1 MATLGKAVIKAVVEL
16 SKRTVEL
23 REGDVLTNLT
33 YTDANGQRITDSG
46 AVRVIDCET
55 IANNSIPESCPPA
68 PYLHQFIKVTGIAL
82 DTSDIYEAD
91 VRRIPIDRIINI
103 EAINGEYD
111 PETIVD
117 NAIETCTDSVVEV
130 SNNNYN
136 IVTDNGKITD
146 RGMIESIFGIS
157 NFVSLTVAV
166 EGDTRTFDSQSNLE
180 DVRAYVDSH
189 IPKSND
195 DPSINMTLTIEL
207 K

>member
-68 PYLHQFIKVTGIAL
+68 SYLHKFVKVTGIVL
-82 DTSDIYEAD
+82 DTSDTFEAD
-91 VRRIPIDRIINI
+91 VRRIPIERIINI

-111 PETIVD
+111 AETIVD

-136 IVTDNGKITD
+136 IVTNNGKITD

-166 EGDTRTFDSQSNLE
+166 EGDTKTFDSQSNLE
-180 DVRAYVDSH
+180 DVEAYVDSH